1 MSFCALDDNPPPLEF
16 PCDYPIKIMG
26 EASENFHTEMLALI
40 RCHAPE
46 VCDADVSLR
55 ASSGG
60 KYVSVSIQLRAE
72 SREQVDA
79 IVIALREHPKVL
91 ASL

>member
-1 MSFCALDDNPPPLEF
+1 MSFCALDNPPPLEF

-26 EASENFHTEMLALI
+26 EATQDFHVEMLSLI

-46 VCDADVSLR
+46 VCEADISMR
-55 ASSGG
+55 ASKGG
-60 KYVSVSIQLRAE
+60 KYVSVSIQLRAQ

>member
-1 MSFCALDDNPPPLEF
+1 MSFCALDNPPPLEF

-26 EASENFHTEMLALI
+26 EDADGFHTEMVELI
-40 RCHAPE
+40 RCHAPD
-46 VCDADVSLR
+46 VCDSDVTMRTSK
-55 ASSGG
+55 GG
-60 KYVSVSIQLRAE
+60 KYVSVSIQLRAQ

-79 IVIALREHPKVL
+79 IVVALREHPKVL

>member
-1 MSFCALDDNPPPLEF
+1 MSFCALDNPPPLEF

-26 EASENFHTEMLALI
+26 EASEAFQSEMLTLVQ
-40 RCHAPE
+40 CHAPH
-46 VCDADVSLR
+46 VCEADVSLR

-60 KYVSVSIQLRAE
+60 KYVSVSIHLRAE

-79 IVIALREHPKVL
+79 IVSALKAHPKVL

>member
-1 MSFCALDDNPPPLEF
+1 MSFCALDNPPPLEF

-26 EASENFHTEMLALI
+26 EASESFHAEMLALI
-40 RCHAPE
+40 QCHAPE
-46 VCDADVSLR
+46 VCEADISLR

-60 KYVSVSIQLRAE
+60 KYVSVSIQMRAT

-79 IVIALREHPKVL
+79 IVLALREHPKVL

>member
-1 MSFCALDDNPPPLEF
+1 MSFCALDNPPELQF

-26 EASENFHTEMLALI
+26 ESADGFHEEMLALV
-40 RCHAPE
+40 RCHAPG
-46 VCDADVSLR
+46 VCEADVSLR
-55 ASSGG
+55 ASKGG
-60 KYVSVSIQLRAE
+60 KYVSVNIHLRAE

-79 IVIALREHPKVL
+79 IVKALREHPKVL

>member
-1 MSFCALDDNPPPLEF
+1 
-16 PCDYPIKIMG
+16 MG
-26 EASENFHTEMLALI
+26 EASDDFHSEMLTLI
-40 RCHAPE
+40 RCHAPD

-55 ASSGG
+55 ASKGG
-60 KYVSVSIQLRAE
+60 KYVSVSIQLRAQ

-79 IVIALREHPKVL
+79 IVVALREHPKVL

>member
-1 MSFCALDDNPPPLEF
+1 MSYCALDNPPPLEF

-26 EASENFHTEMLALI
+26 VASEGFHGEMLELV
-40 RCHAPE
+40 RCHAPH
-46 VCDADVSLR
+46 VCEADVSLR

-60 KYVSVSIQLRAE
+60 KYVSVSIHLRAE

-79 IVIALREHPKVL
+79 IVAALREHPKVL